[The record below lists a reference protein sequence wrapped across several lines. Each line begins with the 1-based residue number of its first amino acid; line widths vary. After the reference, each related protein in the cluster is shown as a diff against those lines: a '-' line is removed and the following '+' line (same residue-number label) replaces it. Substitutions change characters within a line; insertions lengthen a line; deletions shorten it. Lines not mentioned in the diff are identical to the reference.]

1 MNEDAIMET
10 AYLSGFE
17 PSEDNLTS
25 ENLLKEANDFLFTII
40 FK

>member
-1 MNEDAIMET
+1 MNEDAIMEA

-17 PSEDNLTS
+17 PSEDNLTG
-25 ENLLKEANDFLFTII
+25 EDLLKEANDFLFTII

>member
-1 MNEDAIMET
+1 MNEYAIMEA

-17 PSEDNLTS
+17 PSEDDLTG
-25 ENLLKEANDFLFTII
+25 EDLLKEANDFLFTII

>member
-1 MNEDAIMET
+1 MNEDAIMEA

-17 PSEDNLTS
+17 PSEDNLTG